1 MKTASLGFD
10 GSREVAKE
18 RLKLNMERNENGLYS
33 LLNRNGAAGGGS
45 NGAPG
50 GGNAT
55 NTENGGMGGCRC
67 EGCGNRQL
75 AMVYSPM
82 QCWRRLYTPD
92 DALVSGTLFEELY
105 KPYEEVW

>member
-1 MKTASLGFD
+1 
-10 GSREVAKE
+10 
-18 RLKLNMERNENGLYS
+18 MERNENGLYS
-33 LLNRNGAAGGGS
+33 LLYRNGTEKCFNAEGGNMNGTARGTEDGGG
-45 NGAPG
+45 ADMPR
-50 GGNAT
+50 T
-55 NTENGGMGGCRC
+55 DMGGCRC

-92 DALVSGTLFEELY
+92 EALMSGTLFEELY